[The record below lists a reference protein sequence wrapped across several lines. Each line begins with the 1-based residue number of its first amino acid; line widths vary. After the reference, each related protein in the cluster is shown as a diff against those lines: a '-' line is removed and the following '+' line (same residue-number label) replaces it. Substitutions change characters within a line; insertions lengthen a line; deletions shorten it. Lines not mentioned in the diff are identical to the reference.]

1 MQRDRSMR
9 EKMKMRGASRQE
21 RLVLCLCGL
30 LVMLTYARAFF
41 GTEITDEAYYISDAL
56 AMVQG
61 NIPFAYN
68 NFSYGTGSAFL
79 LIPQVF
85 LYDLLVPDHHGL
97 VLFTRLSFV
106 TFRMVVLFLV
116 YCTLQKHT
124 KRSSALLAVCMM
136 IPYYTGEIDNYSYN
150 TIPMVL
156 CLLVGV
162 WLYDTVEHGGRYGA
176 VKLILCGFLSG
187 IAVFAHPGYALAVLL
202 FVALLLCRSVGKNR
216 ISHTALYALG
226 GILEILVVM
235 TGVVIQSDWQTL
247 LRGLDLMFF
256 HPYPTGSL
264 SSISDSNKL
273 LVLALLAV
281 GIVCCCTV
289 AYFIGKKWYAARLRK
304 AGKNPE
310 PRHTESFG
318 AAFSIGA
325 AVLFLLLLLLLTRG
339 MTSLYLLGLLA
350 SLAAV
355 MLLFCRRLRRPLLY
369 YVGLYPVLFSL
380 GCVFLVDSSDSLAR
394 FVAAVP
400 ALLPV
405 LLLLLEQD
413 DRWTKRCTALG
424 MLACTLLMVCTN
436 YVYVY
441 RDEPITQLNTR
452 VESGVYQGLYT
463 TALRAEALP
472 QLEEYL
478 NGMVAEGEYVA
489 FRDNVP
495 CGYLMLHDARPLDMA
510 TWDCLQY
517 SYGRNQPAALYDYY
531 MRRQAIPQK
540 IIYVDYGRD
549 EHLSADD
556 PDFLYNN
563 FVNTY
568 YEQTEDV
575 ALNDLFRRVVVY
587 EYSGGF
593 DGDFQ
598 YWIDASRMLS

>member
-9 EKMKMRGASRQE
+9 EKMKMRDASRRE
-21 RLVLCLCGL
+21 RFLLCLCGL
-30 LVMLTYARAFF
+30 LVLLTYVRAFF

-116 YCTLQKHT
+116 YRTLQKHT
-124 KRSSALLAVCMM
+124 KRSHALLAVCMM

-187 IAVFAHPGYALAVLL
+187 IAVFAHPGYGLAVLL
-202 FVALLLCRSVGKNR
+202 FLALLLCRSAGKNR

-226 GILEILVVM
+226 GILEILVVVS
-235 TGVVIQSDWQTL
+235 GVALQSGWPTL

-256 HPYPTGSL
+256 HPYPAGSL
-264 SSISDSNKL
+264 SSVSDSNKL

-325 AVLFLLLLLLLTRG
+325 AVLFLLLLLLFTRG
-339 MTSLYLLGLLA
+339 MTALYLLGLLA
-350 SLAAV
+350 SLAASAV
-355 MLLFCRRLRRPLLY
+355 LLRRPRYALLW
-369 YVGLYPVLFSL
+369 YVGIYPTLFAL

-405 LLLLLEQD
+405 FLWLLEQP
-413 DRWTKRCTALG
+413 DRWTERCAALG
-424 MLACTLLMVCTN
+424 MTVCALLLVGTN
-436 YVYVY
+436 YAYVY
-441 RDEPITQLNTR
+441 RDAPITQLDTR

-495 CGYLMLHDARPLDMA
+495 CGYLMLHDARPLDIA
-510 TWDCLQY
+510 TWDSLQY
-517 SYGRNQPAALYDYY
+517 SYDRNEPAALYDYY
-531 MRRQAIPQK
+531 MRRQTIPQK

-549 EHLSADD
+549 ERLSIEN
-556 PDFLYNN
+556 PTFLYND

-568 YEQTEDV
+568 YQLKEEI
-575 ALNDLFRRVVVY
+575 ALNDLFQHVMVY
-587 EYSGGF
+587 AYSGGF

-598 YWIDASRMLS
+598 AWIDASRKLP